1 MKSTSS
7 GAQRSNSAY
16 PPLAPL
22 NTARSK
28 ASNAI
33 PPKPANDVATMAAL
47 RIEFDG
53 VDIWGRFR
61 NQMPNHLAPAQCAST
76 NNVRPVATR
85 TSTGVEGCEGKPIGP
100 IATLVNVAHQT
111 ATMRIAGDERPR
123 VSLTTGCIAF
133 GIALLI
139 RVV

>member
-7 GAQRSNSAY
+7 GAERNNSAY
-16 PPLAPL
+16 PLLAPL

-28 ASNAI
+28 ASKAI
-33 PPKPANDVATMAAL
+33 PAKPASDVARMAVL
-47 RIEFDG
+47 RIDLDG
-53 VDIWGRFR
+53 AGILGRFR

-76 NNVRPVATR
+76 NNVRPAATR
-85 TSTGVEGCEGKPIGP
+85 TSTGFEGCNGKSTGP

-111 ATMRIAGDERPR
+111 ATMRIAGEERPR
-123 VSLTTGCIAF
+123 VSLAIGCIVF
-133 GIALLI
+133 GIRLLA